1 MKHFTRRLL
10 TLTMAPSMT
19 GSAAALAAEATP
31 VDPAPPPDQSPAISV
46 QLDGQALTFTDAVPQ
61 VVDQRTFLPF
71 RAVFEAMGAEVS
83 NADSTITAVRG
94 DTTLT
99 MKLGE
104 TAATVIKNGVETPPA
119 STRMKN
125 PVSETDTG
133 FFLLSQR
140 VELRCRN
147 FKNRTCVS

>member
-1 MKHFTRRLL
+1 MKKIIRWLAAVG
-10 TLTMAPSMT
+10 M
-19 GSAAALAAEATP
+19 SAALLGCGGAFAAESGIT
-31 VDPAPPPDQSPAISV
+31 V

>member
-1 MKHFTRRLL
+1 MKHFPRRLL
-10 TLTMAPSMT
+10 ALTMALSMT

-31 VDPAPPPDQSPAISV
+31 VDPAPAADQSPAISV

-104 TAATVIKNGVETPPA
+104 TAATVIKNGVEIPLTMDVAPLC
-119 STRMKN
+119 
-125 PVSETDTG
+125 G
-133 FFLLSQR
+133 
-140 VELRCRN
+140 CRDLADLCP
-147 FKNRTCVS
+147 RPLCRPGL

>member
-10 TLTMAPSMT
+10 TLTMALSMT

-31 VDPAPPPDQSPAISV
+31 VDSASAADQSPAISV

-83 NADSTITAVRG
+83 TAGPLCGCRDLADLCPRP
-94 DTTLT
+94 L
-99 MKLGE
+99 
-104 TAATVIKNGVETPPA
+104 
-119 STRMKN
+119 
-125 PVSETDTG
+125 
-133 FFLLSQR
+133 
-140 VELRCRN
+140 CRPGL
-147 FKNRTCVS
+147 

>member
-10 TLTMAPSMT
+10 ALTMALSMT
-19 GSAAALAAEATP
+19 GSAAALATE
-31 VDPAPPPDQSPAISV
+31 APPGGPPPAADQSPAISV

-104 TAATVIKNGVETPPA
+104 TAATVKIGRAHV
-119 STRMKN
+119 
-125 PVSETDTG
+125 
-133 FFLLSQR
+133 
-140 VELRCRN
+140 
-147 FKNRTCVS
+147 